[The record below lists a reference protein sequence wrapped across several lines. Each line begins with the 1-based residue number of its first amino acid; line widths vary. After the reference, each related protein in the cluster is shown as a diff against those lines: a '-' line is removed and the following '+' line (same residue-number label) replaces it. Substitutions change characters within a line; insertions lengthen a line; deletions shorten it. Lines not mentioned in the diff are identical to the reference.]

1 MEPIL
6 TKYVKQAGA
15 ASLDFYTKT
24 GGYEA
29 LRKAL
34 GIKPGETDAN
44 KEFTLLEVECLG
56 ACDRAPVVGVND
68 DWHECQRPEDA
79 QKLIDGLRAKGAAS
93 LTGCHLKVAGE

>member
-6 TKYVKQAGA
+6 TKHVKQPGA
-15 ASLDFYTKT
+15 ASLDFYTKH

-34 GIKPGETDAN
+34 GMTPDQ
-44 KEFTLLEVECLG
+44 
-56 ACDRAPVVGVND
+56 VVDVVK
-68 DWHECQRPEDA
+68 QS
-79 QKLIDGLRAKGAAS
+79 GLRGRGGAGS